1 MSVFSKKEESTSSA
15 SKSMNQLGQGT
26 TIVGN
31 LQSESDIRIDGKVQG
46 NLSTKGRLVLGVN
59 GIIDGDVICNN
70 GFIEGKINGKV
81 ESADLLVL
89 AKTAFISGD
98 IMIKKLVVEEGA
110 KFNGRCTMGIQVS
123 RQTSDNADSSLKAAQ

>member
-1 MSVFSKKEESTSSA
+1 MSVFGKKDESTISA

-31 LQSESDIRIDGKVQG
+31 LQSDSDIRIDGKVQG

-59 GIIDGDVICNN
+59 GVIDGDVICNN

-81 ESADLLVL
+81 ECIDLLVL
-89 AKTAFISGD
+89 SKTAFISGD

-123 RQTSDNADSSLKAAQ
+123 RQSSDNVDSAMKAAQ